1 MAAKHRRIVV
11 PVLCAAL
18 FLGLLLPPKRA
29 AAQTFMDLLFGAQ
42 PYNRYYE
49 RRYRDRRYQYR
60 RPRDRWHGNRP
71 RTPRIRIEAP
81 RYYQYAPE
89 QMSLYS
95 MARLAQALT
104 SHDLPEDKR
113 NKPLVLA
120 REHISAAEVRTSQS
134 IYEALIAHYKELP
147 DFIWVANGM
156 QTEKARSA
164 IDVLTSASDY
174 GLNVEDYAIKTQ
186 FLSAEDPSIQD
197 LVQFEIEMSA
207 AVLMYALDSMRGRV
221 IPNRI
226 SGYHDLPR
234 KSVDPEELL
243 KSIMKTSDVA
253 SFLAHLHPNNEA
265 YRSLLSELARLRS
278 RDPDSEIRIDKGAFV
293 RPGGASAEMPD
304 IIAGLRRRAS
314 ESLKRRHAEIL
325 SAYNGTEEYSPG
337 LVALVRDFQRESGL
351 QVDGIIGRNTI
362 ASIVSLGNNDKVTK
376 IHLALERLRWLP
388 QNLGQ
393 RYVFINQPAFTATYV
408 EAGRQPLS
416 MKAVVGK
423 KSNQTSFFVDEIETV
438 EYNPY
443 WGVPLSIIVN
453 EMLPKLSRDPSY
465 LDRLGYEVSTV
476 SGRRVS
482 SYNVDW
488 YAVAKKQSQINVRQ
502 PPGPKNALGAVKIVF
517 PNKHH
522 IYMHDT
528 PHKSLFGEKRRAFSH
543 GCVRLER
550 PREMAAAVLRKSRS
564 YIDDRVAARRNERE
578 DLRVPIP
585 VYVAYFTAWP
595 DLDGGVRYSDD
606 IYERDHYLSL
616 AVKRTEASRAPLT
629 D

>member
-1 MAAKHRRIVV
+1 
-11 PVLCAAL
+11 
-18 FLGLLLPPKRA
+18 
-29 AAQTFMDLLFGAQ
+29 
-42 PYNRYYE
+42 
-49 RRYRDRRYQYR
+49 
-60 RPRDRWHGNRP
+60 
-71 RTPRIRIEAP
+71 
-81 RYYQYAPE
+81 
-89 QMSLYS
+89 
-95 MARLAQALT
+95 
-104 SHDLPEDKR
+104 
-113 NKPLVLA
+113 
-120 REHISAAEVRTSQS
+120 
-134 IYEALIAHYKELP
+134 
-147 DFIWVANGM
+147 
-156 QTEKARSA
+156 
-164 IDVLTSASDY
+164 
-174 GLNVEDYAIKTQ
+174 
-186 FLSAEDPSIQD
+186 
-197 LVQFEIEMSA
+197 
-207 AVLMYALDSMRGRV
+207 
-221 IPNRI
+221 
-226 SGYHDLPR
+226 
-234 KSVDPEELL
+234 
-243 KSIMKTSDVA
+243 
-253 SFLAHLHPNNEA
+253 
-265 YRSLLSELARLRS
+265 LARLRS
-278 RDPDSEIRIDKGAFV
+278 RDPDSEIRIDKGVFV

-408 EAGRQPLS
+408 EAGRQPLR

-488 YAVAKKQSQINVRQ
+488 YAVAKKQSHINVRQ

>member
-1 MAAKHRRIVV
+1 MAARHRRIVL
-11 PVLCAAL
+11 PALCAVL
-18 FLGLLLPPKRA
+18 FLGLFLPPKRA
-29 AAQTFMDLLFGAQ
+29 AAQTFMDLLFGVQ
-42 PYNRYYE
+42 PYNRDYE
-49 RRYRDRRYQYR
+49 RRYRDQRYRYRRHRDRWYGNRSR
-60 RPRDRWHGNRP
+60 RPR
-71 RTPRIRIEAP
+71 IRVAAP

-89 QMSLYS
+89 QLSLYS
-95 MARLAQALT
+95 MAQLANTLT
-104 SHDLPEDKR
+104 SHDLPTDKR
-113 NKPLVLA
+113 NNPLVLA
-120 REHISAAEVRTSQS
+120 REDVSAAKVRTSQP
-134 IYEALIAHYKELP
+134 IYEALITFYKELP
-147 DFIWVANGM
+147 DFIWVTNGR

-164 IDVLTSASDY
+164 IEVLASASDY
-174 GLNVEDYAIKTQ
+174 GLNVADYEINSQ
-186 FLSAEDPSIQD
+186 LLSAEDPSIQD
-197 LVQFEIEMSA
+197 LVQFEIGMSA

-226 SGYHDLPR
+226 SGYHDLAR
-234 KSVDPEELL
+234 KSVDLIGLL
-243 KSIMKTSDVA
+243 RSIMQTSDIA
-253 SFLAHLHPNNEA
+253 SFLAGLHPNNAA
-265 YRSLLSELARLRS
+265 YRALLSELERIRS
-278 RDPDSEIRIDKGAFV
+278 REPGSEIQIDKGVFV

-304 IIAGLRRRAS
+304 IIAGLKRRAS
-314 ESLKRRHAEIL
+314 ESLKRRHAEAL
-325 SAYNGTEEYSPG
+325 SAYKGTEEYSPG
-337 LVALVRDFQRESGL
+337 LVALVRDFQRENGL
-351 QVDGIIGRNTI
+351 QVDGIIGRNTV
-362 ASIVSLGNNDKVTK
+362 ASIVSLGSANKVTK
-376 IHLALERLRWLP
+376 IQLALERLRWLP
-388 QNLGQ
+388 ENLGQ
-393 RYVFINQPAFTATYV
+393 RYVFINQPAFAATYV
-408 EAGRQPLS
+408 DAGRPPLR

-488 YAVAKKQSQINVRQ
+488 YAVAEKQSRINVRQ
-502 PPGPKNALGAVKIVF
+502 PPGPQNALGAVKILF

-528 PHKSLFGEKRRAFSH
+528 PHKNLFGEKSRAFSH

-550 PREMAAAVLRKSRS
+550 PREMAAAVLRKSRG
-564 YIDDRVAARRNERE
+564 YVDNRIAAGRTERE

-595 DLDGGVRYSDD
+595 DPDGRVRYSDD
-606 IYERDHYLSL
+606 IYERDHYLRL
-616 AVKRTEASRAPLT
+616 AVDRTEAARAPLT